1 MKSFI
6 SKKQRFALRKIKSAK
21 KVGLASVMLGLTI
34 VSSMTGVMSNI
45 AVHAATTE
53 EVKTSKSDGDNDV
66 HKKLL
71 AELTKFD
78 KLRNS
83 DQTQKMSTLEDTLYT
98 AKSDAAALTAK
109 NDNFTRGDLENL
121 VKLATSDSWKGKIN
135 NGDDE
140 DMVKAHD
147 AIDDAKMILA
157 GEDPDSVKVA
167 GADTMDVDRAARYV
181 KKKTPKKIS
190 GEELNSKI
198 NAAVKRLKNAMI
210 AIDAESKF
218 TLNSMIKS
226 AEKLVESGKI
236 KDAALPAVQNALLNA
251 KNVAGNLTA
260 TDEAVSDAQSALVH
274 ALYLAG
280 YDVKYHDDDMD
291 NNVEFVEIGKDKD
304 DDGKIESDP
313 YDSAD
318 DRVAQDMTDGG
329 AKSELTQS
337 GDSAIDEAGD
347 DFSGDNAGAVD
358 DDLGA
363 ALNDTSDAD
372 SDSDTND
379 DASDLI
385 DQGEAIGDSSNDAG
399 DGLYNYDAG
408 KAKLKDDDGKSSDVD
423 IKKQSDGDTLDA
435 AIKTAGSSDM
445 ELKLSLADDATRDA
459 FNKALDAAKNVDS
472 TDKDAVKKADDNLLA
487 AMNSVNTQAKGIL
500 TKQLAQI
507 NDLANSKDYKDLGS
521 ANQAVVGQVQQL
533 VSTVSADPNASFA
546 DIVQAESAA
555 LNILGQANKV
565 ITPTSDQLAQQ
576 AEINKDLA
584 KQGVK
589 VDTGEND
596 KAIDNAKS
604 VISDVH
610 KDADKVSRSDMQ
622 KANSKL
628 INAQADGIAHQTEL
642 VGKDEKTQHEAASNT
657 NLKSTD
663 MVARDGGVKADDIGA
678 KSASM
683 NTQSDHA
690 AAPVST
696 APVAIEAPSSAA
708 NSDKK

>member
-1 MKSFI
+1 MKNFI
-6 SKKQRFALRKIKSAK
+6 SEKQRFALRKIKSAK

-34 VSSMTGVMSNI
+34 VSPMTGVMSNA

-53 EVKTSKSDGDNDV
+53 EAKTSKSDSDV

-83 DQTQKMSTLEDTLYT
+83 DKTQKMSVLEDALYT
-98 AKSDAAALTAK
+98 AKSDSTALTAK
-109 NDNFTRGDLENL
+109 NDNFTRDDLENL

-167 GADTMDVDRAARYV
+167 GADTTDVDRAARYD
-181 KKKTPKKIS
+181 KKKTPKKIK
-190 GEELNSKI
+190 GEELNTKI
-198 NAAVKRLKNAMI
+198 NAAAKRLKKAMI
-210 AIDAESKF
+210 AIDAENKF

-251 KNVAGNLTA
+251 KNVAGNLMA
-260 TDEAVSDAQSALVH
+260 TDEAVTDAQGALVH

-280 YDVKYHDDDMD
+280 YDVKYHDDDTD
-291 NNVEFVEIGKDKD
+291 SNVEFVEIGKDKD
-304 DDGKIESDP
+304 DDKTESDP
-313 YDSAD
+313 YDGAD

-329 AKSELTQS
+329 AKSELSQS

-347 DFSGDNAGAVD
+347 DFSGNNTGSVD

-363 ALNDTSDAD
+363 ALNDTSDVDTD
-372 SDSDTND
+372 SDVNN

-385 DQGEAIGDSSNDAG
+385 DQGETIGDSNNDAS
-399 DGLYNYDAG
+399 DGLYNYDAD

-423 IKKQSDGDTLDA
+423 VKKQSDGDTLDA
-435 AIKTAGSSDM
+435 AIKTAGSKDM

-472 TDKDAVKKADDNLLA
+472 GDTDAVKKADNDLLA

-500 TKQLAQI
+500 TKQLSQI

-584 KQGVK
+584 KQGAK

-642 VGKDEKTQHEAASNT
+642 VGKNEKTQHEAASDT

-663 MVARDGGVKADDIGA
+663 MVARDGGVKADAIGA
-678 KSASM
+678 KNASM
-683 NTQSDHA
+683 NSQSDHA

-696 APVAIEAPSSAA
+696 APVAIETPSSAS

>member
-6 SKKQRFALRKIKSAK
+6 SEKQRFALRKIKSAK

-34 VSSMTGVMSNI
+34 ASPMTGVFNSV

-53 EVKTSKSDGDNDV
+53 EAKTNKSDADSDV

-71 AELTKFD
+71 AELTRFD

-83 DQTQKMSTLEDTLYT
+83 DKTQKMSTLEDALYM
-98 AKSDAAALTAK
+98 AKSNSAALEAK
-109 NDNFTRGDLENL
+109 NDNFTRSDLENL

-135 NGDDE
+135 SGDDE

-147 AIDDAKMILA
+147 AIDDAKMLLA

-167 GADTMDVDRAARYV
+167 GADSMDVDRFARYD
-181 KKKTPKKIS
+181 KKKTPKKIK
-190 GEELNSKI
+190 GEELNTKI
-198 NAAVKRLKNAMI
+198 NAAAKKLKKAMI

-218 TLNSMIKS
+218 TLNSMIKA

-236 KDAALPAVQNALLNA
+236 KDAALLAVQNALLNA
-251 KNVAGNLTA
+251 KNVAGNLMA
-260 TDEAVSDAQSALVH
+260 TGDAVTDAQGALVH

-280 YDVKYHDDDMD
+280 YDVKYHDDDTD
-291 NNVEFVEIGKDKD
+291 NSVEFVEIGKDKD
-304 DDGKIESDP
+304 DDDKTESDP
-313 YDSAD
+313 YDGAD
-318 DRVAQDMTDGG
+318 DRIARDMTDGG
-329 AKSELTQS
+329 ARSELSQS

-347 DFSGDNAGAVD
+347 DFSGDNSGAVD

-363 ALNDTSDAD
+363 ALNDTSDSDAD
-372 SDSDTND
+372 SDVND
-379 DASDLI
+379 DASDII
-385 DQGEAIGDSSNDAG
+385 DQGETIGDSSNDAS

-408 KAKLKDDDGKSSDVD
+408 KAKLKDDDGKFSDVD
-423 IKKQSDGDTLDA
+423 VKKQSEGDTLDA
-435 AIKTAGSSDM
+435 AIKTAGSKDM

-472 TDKDAVKKADDNLLA
+472 GDTDAIKKADNDLLA

-584 KQGVK
+584 KQGAK
-589 VDTGEND
+589 VDTSEND

-604 VISDVH
+604 VISNVH
-610 KDADKVSRSDMQ
+610 KDAGKVSDRDMQ

-642 VGKDEKTQHEAASNT
+642 VGKDEKTQHEAASDT

-663 MVARDGGVKADDIGA
+663 MVARDGSVKADDIGA

-683 NTQSDHA
+683 NSQSDHA

-696 APVAIEAPSSAA
+696 APVAIETPSSAS

>member
-1 MKSFI
+1 MKNFI
-6 SKKQRFALRKIKSAK
+6 SEKQCFALRKIKSAK

-34 VSSMTGVMSNI
+34 VSPMTGVLNSV
-45 AVHAATTE
+45 AVHAAATE
-53 EVKTSKSDGDNDV
+53 EAKANKSDSDV

-71 AELTKFD
+71 AELTRFD
-78 KLRNS
+78 KLRNG
-83 DQTQKMSTLEDTLYT
+83 DKTQKMSTLEDALYT
-98 AKSDAAALTAK
+98 AKSDSAALAAK

-135 NGDDE
+135 SGDDE
-140 DMVKAHD
+140 DMVKARD
-147 AIDDAKMILA
+147 AIDDAKMLLA

-167 GADTMDVDRAARYV
+167 GADSMDVDRSARYD
-181 KKKTPKKIS
+181 KKKTPKKIK
-190 GEELNSKI
+190 GEELNTKI
-198 NAAVKRLKNAMI
+198 NVAAKKLKKAMI

-251 KNVAGNLTA
+251 KNVAGNLMA
-260 TDEAVSDAQSALVH
+260 TGDAVTDAQGALVH

-280 YDVKYHDDDMD
+280 YDVKYHDDDTD
-291 NNVEFVEIGKDKD
+291 SNVEFVEIGKDKAD
-304 DDGKIESDP
+304 DDKTESDL
-313 YDSAD
+313 YDGAD
-318 DRVAQDMTDGG
+318 DRIARDMTDGG
-329 AKSELTQS
+329 AKSELSQS
-337 GDSAIDEAGD
+337 GDSAVDEAGD
-347 DFSGDNAGAVD
+347 DFSGNNAGAVD

-385 DQGEAIGDSSNDAG
+385 DQGETIGDSSNDAS

-423 IKKQSDGDTLDA
+423 VKKQSDGDTLDA
-435 AIKTAGSSDM
+435 AIKTADSKDM

-533 VSTVSADPNASFA
+533 ISTVSADPNASFA

-584 KQGVK
+584 EQGAK
-589 VDTGEND
+589 VDTSEND

-610 KDADKVSRSDMQ
+610 KDADKVNGRDMQ

-642 VGKDEKTQHEAASNT
+642 VGKNEKTQHEAASDT

-663 MVARDGGVKADDIGA
+663 MVARDGGVKANSIGA
-678 KSASM
+678 KSATM

>member
-34 VSSMTGVMSNI
+34 VSPMTGVLNSV

-53 EVKTSKSDGDNDV
+53 EAKTNKSDSDV

-71 AELTKFD
+71 AELTRFD

-83 DQTQKMSTLEDTLYT
+83 DKTQKMSVLEDALYT
-98 AKSDAAALTAK
+98 AKSDSAALEAK
-109 NDNFTRGDLENL
+109 NDNFTRSDLENL

-135 NGDDE
+135 SGDDE
-140 DMVKAHD
+140 DMVKARD
-147 AIDDAKMILA
+147 AIDDAKMLLA
-157 GEDPDSVKVA
+157 GKDPDSVKVA
-167 GADTMDVDRAARYV
+167 GADSMDVDRSARYD
-181 KKKTPKKIS
+181 KKKTPKKIK
-190 GEELNSKI
+190 GEELNTKI
-198 NAAVKRLKNAMI
+198 NAAAKKLKKAMI

-236 KDAALPAVQNALLNA
+236 KDAALPGVQNALLNA
-251 KNVAGNLTA
+251 KNVAGNLMA
-260 TDEAVSDAQSALVH
+260 TDDAVTDAQGALVH

-280 YDVKYHDDDMD
+280 YDVKYRDDDTD
-291 NNVEFVEIGKDKD
+291 SNVEFVEIGKDKD
-304 DDGKIESDP
+304 DDDKIESDP
-313 YDSAD
+313 YDGAD
-318 DRVAQDMTDGG
+318 DRIAQDMTDGG

-347 DFSGDNAGAVD
+347 DFSGDNSGAVD

-372 SDSDTND
+372 TDSDVND
-379 DASDLI
+379 DASDII
-385 DQGEAIGDSSNDAG
+385 DQGETIGDSNNDAS
-399 DGLYNYDAG
+399 DGLYNYDAD
-408 KAKLKDDDGKSSDVD
+408 KAKLKDDDGKFSDVD
-423 IKKQSDGDTLDA
+423 VKKQSEGDTLDA
-435 AIKTAGSSDM
+435 AIKTAGSKDM
-445 ELKLSLADDATRDA
+445 ELKLSLADGTTRDA

-472 TDKDAVKKADDNLLA
+472 SDTDAVKKADNDLLA
-487 AMNSVNTQAKGIL
+487 AINSVNTQAKGIL

-584 KQGVK
+584 EQGAK
-589 VDTGEND
+589 VDTNEND

-604 VISDVH
+604 IISDAH
-610 KDADKVSRSDMQ
+610 KDADKVSGRDMQ

-642 VGKDEKTQHEAASNT
+642 VGKDEKTQHEAASDT
-657 NLKSTD
+657 NLKSAD
-663 MVARDGGVKADDIGA
+663 MVTRDGGVKADDIGA

-683 NTQSDHA
+683 NSQSDHA
-690 AAPVST
+690 SAPIST
-696 APVAIEAPSSAA
+696 APVVIETPSSAS